1 MAPQLLRLQPSD
13 KNPHDKTPMH
23 STLSERLNHLSTEC
37 GTQPAIIEPHR
48 KIDYATL
55 DRHSRN
61 LAGHFSRTGFKA
73 GDRVAL
79 WLPNCI
85 EWVECLLACARLGVT
100 VISVNTRFRSHE
112 VQDVIERGKTRWLIY
127 WPEFKG
133 IGFKQILDDIDPFV
147 IESLKASL
155 TLDQIQGFAETDCEP
170 PEAHGD
176 HGVITFTTSGTT
188 SLPKFV
194 LHTQTS
200 LICHADAIANAFQ
213 YDESTRVLA
222 SAPFCGTFGFS
233 TLSGGLLTGRPVI
246 CEPVSDAHS
255 LLNLIREHRIT
266 HTFANNSLIQQIMEA
281 SNSRDDFLSC
291 RLFGFAAFA
300 PALGDLF
307 DMALKNGLPLTGLY
321 GSSELQALLAAQPTD
336 PTKGDLSVL
345 HQPGGL
351 LVHPTAR
358 VRTRDPE
365 TGHLL
370 PHGQSGELEIL
381 SPSHMSAYLDQPEET
396 HKAFTED
403 GYFKTGDL
411 GTCVSDQ
418 QFVFQARMGDSLRLG
433 GFLVNP
439 AEIEQAVEELPG
451 VLAAQIV
458 GAQKGDKLV
467 PVAFVLIQSGYTSIP
482 DEWAAQCKRRLA
494 GFKVP
499 VHFEVLD
506 DFPTVQSANS
516 TKIQKHRLRE
526 MAQSI
531 LDSLPAGS

>member
-1 MAPQLLRLQPSD
+1 
-13 KNPHDKTPMH
+13 MH
-23 STLSERLNHLSTEC
+23 STLSERLTYLSTQF
-37 GTQPAIIEPHR
+37 GNLPAIIEPDR
-48 KIDYATL
+48 QISFATL
-55 DRHSRN
+55 NRHSRN
-61 LAGHFSRTGFKA
+61 LAGHFAQLGFKA

-133 IGFKQILDDIDPFV
+133 IGFKGILDDIDPLV
-147 IESLKASL
+147 TESLRASL
-155 TLDQIQGFAETDCEP
+155 TLDKIQVLAETDCEP
-170 PEAHGD
+170 PLEHGD
-176 HGVITFTTSGTT
+176 HGAITFTTSGTT

-194 LHTQTS
+194 LHTQS
-200 LICHADAIANAFQ
+200 GLICHADAIAGAFQ
-213 YDESTRVLA
+213 YDDSTRILA

-233 TLSGGLLTGRPVI
+233 TLSGALLTGRPVI
-246 CEPVSDAHS
+246 CEPVSNPVS
-255 LLNLIREHRIT
+255 LLNLIRQHKIT
-266 HTFANNSLIQQIMEA
+266 HTFANNSLIQQIMEE
-281 SNSRDDFLSC
+281 SDNREDFRTC

-300 PALGDLF
+300 PALGELF
-307 DMALKNGLPLTGLY
+307 DMALKNALPLTGLY

-336 PTKGDLSVL
+336 PTQGDLSVL

-351 LVHPTAR
+351 LVHPNAR

-370 PHGQSGELEIL
+370 PLGQSGELEIL

-411 GTCVSDQ
+411 GWCVSDR

-467 PVAFVLIQSGYTSIP
+467 PVAFVLTTPGFVAIP
-482 DEWAAQCKRRLA
+482 DEWVSLCKRRLA

-499 VHFEVLD
+499 VHFEVLE

-526 MAQSI
+526 MAQAI
-531 LDSLPAGS
+531 LDGQLADS

>member
-1 MAPQLLRLQPSD
+1 
-13 KNPHDKTPMH
+13 MH
-23 STLSERLNHLSTEC
+23 STLSERLEHLASRSASL
-37 GTQPAIIEPHR
+37 PAIIEPDR
-48 KIDYATL
+48 QIDFGTL
-55 DRHSRN
+55 ELHSRN
-61 LAGHFSRTGFKA
+61 LAGHFAKLGFKA

-85 EWVECLLACARLGVT
+85 EWIECLLACARLGVT
-100 VISVNTRFRSHE
+100 VLSVNTRFKSHE
-112 VQDVIERGKTRWLIY
+112 VQDMIVRGNAQWLIL
-127 WPEFKG
+127 WPGFKG
-133 IGFKQILDDIDPFV
+133 IAFDEILADVEPHVLDRIKAKITLDDV
-147 IESLKASL
+147 RAY
-155 TLDQIQGFAETDCEP
+155 AEAVCDAP
-170 PEAHGD
+170 AGHGD
-176 HGVITFTTSGTT
+176 HGAITFTTSGTT

-194 LHTQTS
+194 LHTQS
-200 LICHADAIANAFQ
+200 GLICHADAIAQAFQ
-213 YDESTRVLA
+213 YDDSTRVLA

-233 TLSGGLLTGRPVI
+233 TLSGALLTGRPIV
-246 CEPVSDAHS
+246 CEPVSDARS
-255 LLNLIREHRIT
+255 LLALIRDHRIT
-266 HTFANNSLIQQIMEA
+266 HTYANNALIQQIMEA
-281 SNSRDDFLSC
+281 SGTRDDFRSC

-300 PALGDLF
+300 PALGELF

-336 PTKGDLSVL
+336 PSKGDVSVL

-351 LVHPTAR
+351 LVHPSAR

-365 TGHLL
+365 TGELL
-370 PHGQSGELEIL
+370 ERGQSGELEIL
-381 SPSHMSAYLDQPEET
+381 SPSHMSAYLDQPEAT
-396 HKAFTED
+396 NKAFTED

-411 GTCVSDQ
+411 GWCVSDR

-451 VLAAQIV
+451 ILASQVV
-458 GAQKGDKLV
+458 GAQKDGKFV
-467 PVAFVLIQSGYTSIP
+467 PVAFVILHPGQQASPT
-482 DEWAAQCKRRLA
+482 EWHSLCKRRLA

-526 MAQSI
+526 MAQTI
-531 LDSLPAGS
+531 VDELD